1 MPPNEPQSPFR
12 HVLRALPFALLV
24 TSACG
29 TEIVKPAG
37 PDVDPDAGPAC
48 SSNRDFF
55 AQRVWPSVLG
65 SSCISCH
72 APDGVAVEENAAFHL
87 LPASYPGFIEANLD
101 AVAEMAKNEY
111 DGVPLLLAKP
121 SGIAKHGGGALLKEG
136 DASYRLLEEL
146 ITRLREGEPCDIVPS
161 TEDFAEVEL
170 LDAPQTFRKASLH
183 LAGRLPTSEEQ
194 KELEQE
200 GDEAIAPLVDDLM
213 KEEAFYTRLKE
224 MFNDIFLT
232 DRYFPNDDA
241 VNLLNDEVYPR
252 AGQWFDEQ
260 TEERRRAINRAVARE
275 PLELLTYVV
284 RTNKPFTE
292 VLTANYTVVNPY
304 SAELYNLALDFK
316 KPGDENEWQEAKVRV
331 LNGDGERITLPHA
344 GLLTNPMWMN
354 RFPTS
359 ETNKNRHRARMVM
372 QQFLATDILNIAE
385 RPIDPAEATQYNNPT
400 RDDPSCA
407 SCHRQLDPIAGA
419 FMKWDE
425 NDQDEYVP
433 EREWYREMY
442 APGFGDELMPVDA
455 FDAAQRWLGK
465 RIVADPRFSLAMVR
479 HLYTALTGHAPLTY
493 PRQGA
498 ERYRAQLS
506 AWETQDR
513 IFRGLIDEFV
523 ASDYNLRTIIRGV
536 IQTPYFRG
544 SNTVGELYGDQVV
557 ALEGIGTGRLSIP
570 ELLDRKVL
578 ATVGVRWTRDWDRDP
593 YLRGEYSILY
603 GGIDSN
609 NVTSR
614 LTEVNGVMT
623 GVQWRMAN
631 EVSCMAT
638 AWDFHQKKSLRNL
651 FKYVDLE
658 TTPVSDDGSDNLEGI
673 AQIKKNIRYLHERFW
688 GQTPDKDDPELETT
702 YQLFFETWREGIQ
715 GVAADTLSD
724 RIPYACQLRRDL
736 TTGEDLPESQR
747 LELDTRYTVRAW
759 MAVLTYL
766 MSDFQFL
773 YE

>member
-1 MPPNEPQSPFR
+1 
-12 HVLRALPFALLV
+12 
-24 TSACG
+24 
-29 TEIVKPAG
+29 
-37 PDVDPDAGPAC
+37 
-48 SSNRDFF
+48 
-55 AQRVWPSVLG
+55 
-65 SSCISCH
+65 
-72 APDGVAVEENAAFHL
+72 VAVERDAAFQL
-87 LPASYPGFIEANLD
+87 LPASYPGFVEANLA
-101 AVAEMAKNEY
+101 AVEEMAKNEY

-121 SGIAKHGGGALLKEG
+121 AGIAKHGGGALLKEG
-136 DASYRLLEEL
+136 DASYKLLEEL
-146 ITRLREGEPCDIVPS
+146 IARLRDGDGDGDECDGTPAGL
-161 TEDFAEVEL
+161 DFAEVEQM
-170 LDAPQTFRKASLH
+170 DAQETFRKASLH
-183 LAGRLPTSEEQ
+183 LTGRLPTSDEQ
-194 KELEQE
+194 KELEEKGEE
-200 GDEAIAPLVDDLM
+200 GLAPVLDDLM
-213 KEEAFYTRLKE
+213 TEEAFYVRLKE

-232 DRYFPNDDA
+232 DRYFPNEDA
-241 VNLLNDEVYPR
+241 VNLFDDEVYPR
-252 AGQWFDEQ
+252 SGAWFDEQ
-260 TEERRRAINRAVARE
+260 SEERKRAINRAVARE
-275 PLELLTYVV
+275 PLELLTYIV
-284 RTNKPFTE
+284 RNDKPFTE

-304 SAELYNLALDFK
+304 SAELYNLRVDFK
-316 KPGDENEWQEAKVRV
+316 DLADENEWLEAKVRV
-331 LNGDGERITLPHA
+331 LNREGERVTLPHA

-385 RPIDPAEATQYNNPT
+385 RPIDPAAATQYNNPT

-425 NDQDEYVP
+425 RDQDEYVP
-433 EREWYREMY
+433 AREWYREMY

-455 FDAAQRWLGK
+455 FDTAQRWLGK
-465 RIVADPRFSLAMVR
+465 RIVTDPRFSLAMVR
-479 HLYTALTGHAPLTY
+479 HVYTALTGHAPLVY

-513 IFRGLIDEFV
+513 IFRALVAEFV
-523 ASDYNLRTIIRGV
+523 ASEYNLRTVIRGV
-536 IQTPYFRG
+536 VLSPYFRAK
-544 SNTVGELYGDQVV
+544 NTLDELYGDQVI
-557 ALEGIGTGRLSIP
+557 ALEGVGTGRLTIP
-570 ELLDRKVL
+570 ELLDRKVR
-578 ATVGVRWTRDWDRDP
+578 ATVGLSWTRDWDRAP
-593 YLRGEYSILY
+593 YLRGDYSILY

-638 AWDFHQKKSLRNL
+638 AWDFNQKKSTRHL

-658 TTPVSDDGSDNLEGI
+658 TTPVAEDGSDNLEGI

-688 GQTPDKDDPELETT
+688 GSRPDKDDPELDTT
-702 YQLFFETWREGIQ
+702 YQLFFETWREGLQ
-715 GVAADTLSD
+715 GVASDTLSD
-724 RIPYACQLRRDL
+724 RIPYACQARRDPL
-736 TTGEDLPESQR
+736 TGEDLPESKR
-747 LELDTRYTVRAW
+747 LELDPRYTVRAW
-759 MAVLTYL
+759 MAVITYL